1 MLLLPKLLELARTAA
16 TAALLCM
23 AGSAAFAADQIV
35 AVKGKQIEVFSVAD
49 NVEPGS
55 MMAVA
60 GLPWA
65 IKEEK
70 NSFYRVV
77 LNGKNAWIDSMQV
90 SVARASSDA
99 CPQIG
104 LAHSVQPSSVAGV
117 PGAGPARC
125 K

>member
-1 MLLLPKLLELARTAA
+1 MLFLPKLFKLARTGA

-23 AGSAAFAADQIV
+23 AGSAAFAADQVV
-35 AVKGKQIEVFSVAD
+35 AVKGKQIEVFSVPD
-49 NVEPGS
+49 NVQPGA
-55 MMAVA
+55 MVAAA

-70 NSFYRVV
+70 NSFYRVA
-77 LNGKNAWIDSMQV
+77 LNGKDAWVDSMKV
-90 SVARASSDA
+90 SVARASTDA
-99 CPQIG
+99 CPPVGQARS
-104 LAHSVQPSSVAGV
+104 LQPSPVAGV